1 MIVHDCDQNSPE
13 WYAVKVG
20 ISSASSF
27 KDILAEGKGLTRKA
41 YMHRLA
47 AERLTGEFSET
58 YSNGYMEGGHAVE
71 DEIRNAYAFLH
82 DAEPSRVG
90 FVTLDDGSAGCSPD
104 SLIGEAGGLE
114 IKSALPNLVVG
125 YIEADRFPAEH
136 KAQVQGTLW
145 ITGRE
150 WWDIAIGPRAG
161 KGAEAR
167 IATGVP
173 YFFKRAFRDDAYIAT
188 LAAEVARFNDE
199 LAALVERIRRYGE
212 PAPTLREQLERS
224 AAA

>member
-1 MIVHDCDQNSPE
+1 MIVHDCDQNGPD
-13 WYAVKVG
+13 WYAAKVG
-20 ISSASSF
+20 VPSASSF
-27 KDILAEGKGLTRKA
+27 ANILAKGEGKTRKA

-58 YSNGYMEGGHAVE
+58 YTNVHMDGGHVVE

-82 DAEPSRVG
+82 DASPVRVG

-104 SLIGEAGGLE
+104 SMIGDDGGLE

-125 YIEADRFPAEH
+125 YIEADRFPSEH
-136 KAQVQGTLW
+136 KAQVQGALW

-150 WWDIAIGPRAG
+150 WWDLAIGPRAG

-167 IATGVP
+167 IASGVP
-173 YFFKRAFRDDAYIAT
+173 YFFKRAVRDDAYIAN
-188 LAAEVARFNDE
+188 LAAEVSRFNDE
-199 LAALVERIRRYGE
+199 LAALVELIRRYGE
-212 PAPTLREQLERS
+212 PTPTLREQLERS
-224 AAA
+224 AA

>member
-1 MIVHDCDQNSPE
+1 MIVHECVQNSAN
-13 WYAVKVG
+13 WYAAKVG
-20 ISSASSF
+20 ILSASSF
-27 KDILAEGKGLTRKA
+27 KDILAEGKGLMRKA

-58 YSNGYMEGGHAVE
+58 YTNGYMEGGHVVE

-104 SLIGEAGGLE
+104 SLIGDTGGLE

-136 KAQVQGTLW
+136 MAQVQGTLW

-161 KGAEAR
+161 KGTEAR

-173 YFFKRAFRDDAYIAT
+173 YFFKRAYRDETFIAE
-188 LAAEVARFNDE
+188 LAVQVARFNDE
-199 LAALVERIRRYGE
+199 LAALVERIRNYGG
-212 PAPTLREQLERS
+212 PTPTLREQLERS
-224 AAA
+224 AA

>member
-1 MIVHDCDQNSPE
+1 MIVHECEQNSPQ

-20 ISSASSF
+20 VPSASSF
-27 KDILAEGKGLTRKA
+27 SDVLAKGEGKTRKA

-58 YSNGYMEGGHAVE
+58 YSNGFIDGGHVVE

-82 DAEPSRVG
+82 DASPTRVG

-104 SLIGEAGGLE
+104 SLVGETGGLE

-161 KGAEAR
+161 KGTEAR
-167 IATGVP
+167 VPTGIPLFV
-173 YFFKRAFRDDAYIAT
+173 KRAYRDQSYIDN
-188 LAAEVARFNDE
+188 LAAEVDRFNFE
-199 LAALVERIRRYGE
+199 LGQLVERIRRYGAPE
-212 PAPTLREQLERS
+212 PTLREQLEGS
-224 AAA
+224 AA

>member
-1 MIVHDCDQNSPE
+1 MIVHECDQNSDA
-13 WYAVKVG
+13 WYRVKVG
-20 ISSASSF
+20 VPSASSF

-47 AERLTGEFSET
+47 AERLTGEFSEMYT
-58 YSNGYMEGGHAVE
+58 NGYMEGGHVVE

-82 DAEPSRVG
+82 DVEPARLG

-104 SLIGEAGGLE
+104 SIIGGKGGLE

-125 YIEADRFPAEH
+125 YIDADRFPAEH
-136 KAQVQGTLW
+136 KAQVQGNLW
-145 ITGRE
+145 IMERE

-161 KGAEAR
+161 KGAEAK

-173 YFFKRAFRDDAYIAT
+173 YFFKRTYRDEVYIAE
-188 LAAEVARFNDE
+188 LAAQVARFNDE
-199 LAALVERIRRYGE
+199 LAALVERIRSYGE
-212 PAPTLREQLERS
+212 
-224 AAA
+224 AA

>member
-1 MIVHDCDQNSPE
+1 MIVHECEQNSPE

-20 ISSASSF
+20 VPSASSF
-27 KDILAEGKGLTRKA
+27 ADILAKGEGKTRRA

-58 YSNGYMEGGHAVE
+58 YSNGYLEGGHVVE
-71 DEIRNAYAFLH
+71 DEIRSAYAFLN
-82 DAEPSRVG
+82 DAEPTRVG

-104 SLIGEAGGLE
+104 SLIGDAGGLE

-125 YIEADRFPAEH
+125 YIEADKFPPEH
-136 KAQVQGTLW
+136 RAQVQGTLW

-161 KGAEAR
+161 KGTEAR
-167 IATGVP
+167 IVTGVP
-173 YFFKRAFRDDAYIAT
+173 YFFKRAYRDETYIDE
-188 LAAEVARFNDE
+188 LAAQVARFNEE

-224 AAA
+224 AA